1 MDEIINWLI
10 SPKPYLCLAIIVVA
24 LIVWFALRR
33 VLNKVLGKND
43 RKKGII
49 SVLVN
54 VVRYFLIILCVLV
67 ILQINGIN
75 VTSAIAGLGIA
86 SVIVGLALQD
96 ALKDIIMGVNI
107 ISENFFRVGDI
118 IRIDNY
124 VGRVESMSLKST
136 HIVNGED
143 GYEMHICNRNI
154 DKVCRLTD
162 VLPIDIPLS
171 YGDSR
176 EKIKSIFD
184 EIIKEISSWKEIRKA
199 EFLGLHEYD
208 DSCIIYRLRVNC
220 APVDRVSV
228 RRKVLKKIDDTLQ
241 ENGIAIPYPQMDVHL
256 DK

>member
-10 SPKPYLCLAIIVVA
+10 SPKPYLCLATVVVA

-33 VLNKVLGKND
+33 FINKVFDKND
-43 RKKGII
+43 RKNGIVSI
-49 SVLVN
+49 LVN

-96 ALKDIIMGVNI
+96 ALKDIIMGFNI

-118 IRIDNY
+118 IKIDNY
-124 VGRVESMSLKST
+124 SGRVESMSLKST
-136 HIVNGED
+136 HIVNGEE

-154 DKVCRLTD
+154 DKVCRITD
-162 VLPIDIPLS
+162 VLPIEIPIS
-171 YGDSR
+171 YDESR
-176 EKIKSIFD
+176 DKIKSVFD
-184 EIIKEISSWKEIRKA
+184 EIVKEISTWKEIRKA
-199 EFLGLHEYD
+199 EFLGLQEYS
-208 DSCIIYRLRVNC
+208 DSCMIYRMRLNVAPTQRV
-220 APVDRVSV
+220 AI

-241 ENGIAIPYPQMDVHL
+241 KNGISIPYPQMDVHL

>member
-10 SPKPYLCLAIIVVA
+10 SPKPYLCVATVIIA

-33 VLNKVLGKND
+33 FINKLFDKNAGKN
-43 RKKGII
+43 GIVSI
-49 SVLVN
+49 LVN
-54 VVRYFLIILCVLV
+54 VIRYFLIILCVLV

-118 IRIDNY
+118 IKIDNY
-124 VGRVESMSLKST
+124 SGKVDSMSLKST
-136 HIVNGED
+136 HIVNGEE

-154 DKVCRLTD
+154 DKVYRLTD

-171 YGDSR
+171 YGESR
-176 EKIKSIFD
+176 EKITSVFN
-184 EIIKEISSWKEIRKA
+184 EIVKEISSWKEIRKA
-199 EFLGLHEYD
+199 EFLGLNEYK
-208 DSCIIYRLRVNC
+208 DSCMMYRLRINC
-220 APVDRVSV
+220 APTQRVAV

-241 ENGIAIPYPQMDVHL
+241 KNGIIIPYPQMDVHL